1 MSVRD
6 RPGVAR
12 PRAVTPGVGTIRA
25 ALSML
30 TRIPVAAA
38 GDDDETGAAA
48 YGLVGTLL
56 GVFAAIPVALLS
68 GAVPTLAAI
77 LAVGTLA
84 IVSGGL
90 HLDGLADTADALMA
104 PDPMRAEAARKDPG
118 IGSGGV
124 VALIL
129 VLAAQVAGLVS
140 VMTVGGTAV
149 AVAACVAA
157 GAASR
162 TLPVVLAWAGRG
174 RGPAAGLGTWFL
186 ARVGPIDLAGA
197 VLTTA
202 VVTVI
207 VASFAGSVAVLLAVA
222 FGSILGLAA
231 AFGLVHAR
239 GQVDGDLLGATV
251 EIGFAAIVG
260 TMAVALNV
268 AWPGL

>member
-6 RPGVAR
+6 RPGVVR
-12 PRAVTPGVGTIRA
+12 PRAATPGVGTIRA

-30 TRIPVAAA
+30 TRIPVATA
-38 GDDDETGAAA
+38 GAYDDTGAAA
-48 YGLVGTLL
+48 YGLVGALL
-56 GVFAAIPVALLS
+56 GIIAAIPVALLA
-68 GAVPTLAAI
+68 GAAPTLAAI
-77 LAVGTLA
+77 MAVGILA

-104 PDPMRAEAARKDPG
+104 PDRMRAEAARKDPG

-140 VMTVGGTAV
+140 VMTVGGTPAAV
-149 AVAACVAA
+149 VACVAA

-202 VVTVI
+202 IVTVI
-207 VASFAGSVAVLLAVA
+207 VASLAGSVAVLLAVA
-222 FGSILGLAA
+222 FGSIVGLAV
-231 AFGLVHAR
+231 AFGLVYAR
-239 GQVDGDLLGATV
+239 GQIDGDLLGASV
-251 EIGFAAIVG
+251 EVGFAAIVG
-260 TMAVALNV
+260 AIAVALNV

>member
-1 MSVRD
+1 M
-6 RPGVAR
+6 A
-12 PRAVTPGVGTIRA
+12 GVGTIRA

-38 GDDDETGAAA
+38 GDEDDTGAAA
-48 YGLVGTLL
+48 YGLVGALV
-56 GVFAAIPVALLS
+56 GAIAAVPVALLA
-68 GAVPTLAAI
+68 GPAPTLAAI

-104 PDPMRAEAARKDPG
+104 PDRMRAEAARKDPG

-149 AVAACVAA
+149 AVVACIAA

-174 RGPAAGLGTWFL
+174 RGAAAGLGAWFL
-186 ARVGPIDLAGA
+186 ARVGPIDLAAA

-202 VVTVI
+202 VVTI
-207 VASFAGSVAVLLAVA
+207 IGASLAGSVAVLLAVA
-222 FGSILGLAA
+222 LGSIVALTA
-231 AFGLVHAR
+231 AFGLAYAR
-239 GQVDGDLLGATV
+239 GQIDGDLLGATV
-251 EIGFAAIVG
+251 EVGFAAIVG
-260 TMAVALNV
+260 AIAVALNV